1 MFFRAVKVD
10 EEVNMQL
17 NLSGHHVE
25 VTPSMRAYAEKRL
38 ERIMRHF
45 ERVIDVHMVM
55 SVEKNEHKAE
65 ATLHVR
71 GNDIHA
77 IASDSNMYRAID
89 ALADKLDRSVL
100 RHKEKRRDHHAT
112 EGRAARH

>member
-1 MFFRAVKVD
+1 
-10 EEVNMQL
+10 MQL

-25 VTPSMRAYAEKRL
+25 VTEAMRAYAEKRL
-38 ERIMRHF
+38 ERIRRHF
-45 ERVIDVHMVM
+45 DRVIDVHMVM

-65 ATLHVR
+65 ATLHVS
-71 GNDIHA
+71 GTDIFA
-77 IASDSNMYRAID
+77 DAKDTNMYRAID

-100 RHKEKRRDHHAT
+100 KHKEKRRDHHAT